1 MARKATAAQKRV
13 AKKYGIRV
21 TKTIR
26 GKRVEKT
33 AEELKKQ
40 IETAK
45 NKRARAKAA
54 AAKKRGKQTTSGL
67 GSSYSKKDDM
77 RILAG
82 TKAGAR
88 KSKKTAVITYRVKDP
103 KTGKIVLK
111 KVRRKNAN
119 QHVKAGSAGGR
130 KYVERRKNRT
140 DQGRV

>member
-45 NKRARAKAA
+45 NRRAKAKA
-54 AAKKRGKQTTSGL
+54 KAAKKRSTQT
-67 GSSYSKKDDM
+67 GSSVRKDDS
-77 RILAG
+77 RIVAS

-88 KSKKTAVITYRVKDP
+88 RSKKYATLTYVTKDP
-103 KTGKIVLK
+103 KTGKKVTK
-111 KVRRKNAN
+111 KVRRRNAN
-119 QHVKAGSAGGR
+119 QTGAVTGGR
-130 KYVERRKNRT
+130 SYVERRANRT
-140 DQGRV
+140 DKGTRANT